1 MHDVAV
7 IPGDGIGPEITEAA
21 QRVVEAAGVAI
32 RWHEVQ
38 AGEAARA
45 QCGEALPGPT
55 LATLRRLRVALKAP
69 LLAGRRTGGITVTD
83 EGGPRRYPSINSALR
98 RELGLFVNVR
108 PVRGFAALSG
118 AYAAMDVIILR
129 EITEDIYIGE
139 EREPEPGCAEAVKR
153 ITRAATERLARF
165 ACEYALRR
173 SRRLITAVHKAN
185 VLHLTDGL
193 FLETVRSVVEARPPL
208 EFSEE
213 AVDAACYRLVKEPR
227 RFDILVC
234 PNQYGDILSD
244 LAAGLVGSLG
254 LAPGANLGA
263 EAAMFEP
270 VHGAAPD
277 IAGRG
282 IANPVAMVLSAA
294 MLVEHLGEPAAA
306 GRIRRAVETVLA
318 EGRLLTPDLGGSAS
332 TGELTA
338 ALCAAAQ
345 TV

>member
-1 MHDVAV
+1 MHEVAV

-45 QCGEALPGPT
+45 TSGEALPGAA
-55 LATLRRLRVALKAP
+55 LATIRRLRVALKAP
-69 LLAGRRTGGITVTD
+69 LLAGRRTGGITVTN

-108 PVRGFAALSG
+108 PVRGFATLSG
-118 AYAAMDVIILR
+118 AYAAMDVIIFR

-165 ACEYALRR
+165 ACEYALGRG
-173 SRRLITAVHKAN
+173 RRLITAVHKAN

-193 FLETVRSVVEARPPL
+193 FLETVRRVVEARPPL

-213 AVDAACYRLVKEPR
+213 AVDAACYRLVKEPQ
-227 RFDILVC
+227 RFDVLAC

-282 IANPVAMVLSAA
+282 IANPVAMVLSAV
-294 MLVEHLGEPAAA
+294 LLLEHLGEGAAA
-306 GRIRRAVETVLA
+306 ARIRRAVEAVLA
-318 EGRLLTPDLGGSAS
+318 RGRVLTPDLGGSA
-332 TGELTA
+332 TTDELTA
-338 ALCAAAQ
+338 ALCAALQ
-345 TV
+345 SV

>member
-1 MHDVAV
+1 MHNVAV

-32 RWHEVQ
+32 RWHEVP

-45 QCGEALPGPT
+45 QAGEMLPAST
-55 LATLRRLRVALKAP
+55 LATIRDLGAALKAP
-69 LLAGRRTGGITVTD
+69 LLAGRRTGGVTVAA
-83 EGGPRRYPSINSALR
+83 EGGARRYPSINSALR

-108 PVRGFAALSG
+108 PVRGFPGLSG
-118 AYAAMDVIILR
+118 VYARMDVVILR

-139 EREPEPGCAEAVKR
+139 EREPAPGCAEAVKR
-153 ITRAATERLARF
+153 ITRAASEQLAGF

-173 SRRLITAVHKAN
+173 GRRRITAVHKAN

-193 FLETVRSVVEARPPL
+193 FLETVRSVVEAHPPL

-234 PNQYGDILSD
+234 PNQYGDIVSD

-263 EAAMFEP
+263 KAAMFEP

-294 MLVEHLGEPAAA
+294 MLVEHLGEPVAAA
-306 GRIRRAVETVLA
+306 RIRRGVETVLGQA
-318 EGRLLTPDLGGSAS
+318 RLLTPDLGGGAS

-338 ALCAAAQ
+338 ALCAALQ